1 MDCHEPE
8 KHMNRPACRNL
19 ATLGEIDM
27 QTLFRF
33 TVVSILAG
41 LMAAPPA
48 FAQLEEIIV
57 TATRREESL
66 QDVPISV
73 TALTGVALQQGGF
86 SDMDD
91 LSVFVPNLYMR
102 DTFVG
107 QRLAIRGI
115 GTSPSN
121 EAFEQAVA
129 QFHDGVYYGRD
140 NLGQNTFFDLE
151 RLEVVRGPQPTFAGQ
166 SATAGALN
174 TISRRPGE
182 SFEGNVSL
190 AYGSDEETTFEFG
203 LGGPVSETFGVR
215 VAGRAYELGDA
226 GYTQATTGDPLGI
239 RDNAAFRVTGVWTPS
254 DNFELTL
261 KYEYQDVW
269 QVGTPTK
276 FARCDLNPMT
286 SLGNPAL
293 SAGFGA
299 MCAIDHLSNN
309 IPLELSNGLVGSGG
323 HQDIWDAVAA
333 LDAANGVKDPTDPR
347 SWTPAASPV
356 ARGLNRVREFLEPE
370 ERDHQADVFVADFDW
385 LIGNYTLSSITAS
398 VAYDKHDWLD
408 PDASSFAIFS
418 DERIEFFDQT
428 SQEFRLSSPQ
438 DQTFAWMVGGYWQS
452 HELDTTID
460 VFAARV
466 LGPPIPG
473 TVAAGYGST
482 LIETSDWS
490 SVFFAGNWN
499 VANNFQINIGARYQD
514 VSKSGV
520 LSPTIALLAAG
531 ATEFGE
537 FAPFPAEIYPP
548 ISESFQTDDVLPE
561 IGFQWDTSDNVMFY
575 VKYAEAFKSGG
586 FVMAPAPG
594 GMFLARQLTY
604 RPEFAEGLELGLKSR
619 LLNDSLELNLAY
631 YDTDYNDLQVTVFR
645 AETSSFE
652 TTNAGAASTSGLEF
666 DGRWAPTDTF
676 TMGFSGVLGDAK
688 YISYEGA
695 DECNSLEAKIG
706 SPTDGSMGGSCVVD
720 MSGEKMPNTPDW
732 SITLSP
738 QFDFDLGTNLVGSLT
753 GMILF
758 SDGYNLTDDR
768 DPLNVVDP
776 FQRVD
781 LRFAVAPTD
790 GNWEIA
796 LYGRDM
802 TNNLGLK
809 IGGGGRTFQSRT
821 RALDYDAGGV
831 SFERGARYGV
841 QFGYFMGN

>member
-1 MDCHEPE
+1 
-8 KHMNRPACRNL
+8 MNNL
-19 ATLGEIDM
+19 VRL
-27 QTLFRF
+27 

-73 TALTGVALQQGGF
+73 TALTGVALQEGGF

-91 LSVFVPNLYMR
+91 LSIFIPNLYMR

-129 QFHDGVYYGRD
+129 QFHDGIYYGRD

-166 SATAGALN
+166 SATAGAIN
-174 TISRRPGE
+174 TISRRPGDTM
-182 SFEGNVSL
+182 EGNVTL

-203 LGGPVSETFGVR
+203 VGGPLSDTFGIR

-226 GYTQATTGDPLGI
+226 GYTQVTTGEPLGI
-239 RDNAAFRVTGVWTPS
+239 RDNSAFRITGVWTPS

-261 KYEYQDVW
+261 KYESQDVW

-276 FARCDLNPMT
+276 FSRCDLNPAT
-286 SLGNPAL
+286 SLGNPFL

-299 MCAIDHLSNN
+299 MCAIDHLYNGV
-309 IPLELSNGLVGSGG
+309 PLVDSNGLVGSGG
-323 HQDIWDAVAA
+323 FQDIWDAVAA
-333 LDAANGVKDPTDPR
+333 IDAANGITDPNDPS

-356 ARGLNRVREFLEPE
+356 ARNMNNVREFLEPE
-370 ERDHQADVFVADFDW
+370 ERDHQADIFLASFDW
-385 LIGNYTLSSITAS
+385 LIGEYTLSSITSS
-398 VAYDKHDWLD
+398 VSYDKHDWLD
-408 PDASSFAIFS
+408 PDASSFAVFS
-418 DERIEFFDQT
+418 DERIEFFDQ
-428 SQEFRLSSPQ
+428 SAQEFRLSSSQ
-438 DQTFAWMVGGYWQS
+438 DQAFVWMVGAYYQD
-452 HELDTTID
+452 HELDTVID
-460 VFAARV
+460 IFAPRVFGHPLALA
-466 LGPPIPG
+466 LGPPNLRG
-473 TVAAGYGST
+473 TGYGSQ
-482 LIETSDWS
+482 LIENSTWNSM
-490 SVFFAGNWN
+490 FFAGDWN
-499 VANNFQINIGARYQD
+499 VAENVRVNIGARYQD
-514 VSKSGV
+514 VDKTGV
-520 LSPTIALLAAG
+520 LTPTIGFLTVE
-531 ATEFGE
+531 ATEYTDFV
-537 FAPFPAEIYPP
+537 PFPAGIADP
-548 ISESFQTDDVLPE
+548 IHESFATSDTLPE
-561 IGFQWDTSDNVMFY
+561 LGLEWDVGDDSMLY
-575 VKYAEAFKSGG
+575 VRYAEAFKAGG

-594 GMFLARQLTY
+594 GMFARQLTY
-604 RPEFAEGLELGLKSR
+604 RPEFAEGVELGLKSR
-619 LLNDSLELNLAY
+619 MLDGTLELNLAY
-631 YDTDYNDLQVTVFR
+631 FDTDYTDLQVTVFR

-652 TTNAGAASTSGLEF
+652 TTNAGAANTSGLEI
-666 DGRWAPTDTF
+666 DGRWAPSTNF
-676 TMGFSGVLGDAK
+676 TMGFSGAIGDAM
-688 YISYEGA
+688 YVSYEGA

-706 SPTDGSMGGSCVVD
+706 SPTDGSTGGSCVVD
-720 MSGEKMPNTPDW
+720 LSGEKMPNTPDW

-738 QFDFDLGTNLVGSLT
+738 QINFGLSTNLAGSVS

-758 SDGYNLTDDR
+758 SDGYRLTDDR
-768 DPLNVVDP
+768 DPLNILDP

-802 TNNLGLK
+802 TNDVGLK

-821 RALDYDAGGV
+821 RAPDYDAGGI
-831 SFERGARYGV
+831 SYERGARYGV
-841 QFGYFMGN
+841 QFSYFMGN